1 MPSIPVEDDAY
12 LRISLEVATSMLS
25 LKQRE
30 ALQQAVEATLAIYE
44 SNNE

>member
-1 MPSIPVEDDAY
+1 
-12 LRISLEVATSMLS
+12 MLS